1 MRSKSAEKIKLTS
14 YEDLFGETE
23 QDNGEKVV
31 YISLDKL
38 HPLKNHPF
46 HVNYDTKMQE
56 KVSSVEQYGVLV
68 PGIVR
73 PSEYGT
79 YEIIS
84 GHRRCRACELAGM
97 DNMPVLIRN
106 LNDDEATII
115 MVDLIFREKILFQV
129 KRQERVA
136 EPYIVISV

>member
-1 MRSKSAEKIKLTS
+1 MYWS
-14 YEDLFGETE
+14 
-23 QDNGEKVV
+23 
-31 YISLDKL
+31 
-38 HPLKNHPF
+38 
-46 HVNYDTKMQE
+46 
-56 KVSSVEQYGVLV
+56 

-73 PSEYGT
+73 PSENGT